1 MDKGDTSQ
9 GYQYGRLTKDACRG
23 FLAKVYLWLGS
34 VAQRDGKEILGNAA
48 DNFGK
53 SLEYSSTVIQGG
65 RYNW

>member
-53 SLEYSSTVIQGG
+53 S
-65 RYNW
+65 R